1 MYSARWGR
9 SGVHATYYR
18 RLNLLTRIKIQR
30 EDFDIGAEWAW
41 LRSTIAGRAGA
52 MAAFC
57 GVVRDQ
63 FQDMSIERL
72 ELEHYPG
79 MTEKSIESVLA
90 RAQSRWPLD
99 AVVVLH
105 RVGALAPADQ
115 IVLVMCAS
123 QHRQAALESCAF
135 VIDLLKTEAVF
146 WKREVS
152 ATGARW
158 VDSTSADVD
167 RSEHWRKDS

>member
-1 MYSARWGR
+1 M
-9 SGVHATYYR
+9 
-18 RLNLLTRIKIQR
+18 LTRIEIQR
-30 EDFDIGAEWAW
+30 EDFDIGAEWAA
-41 LRSTIAGRAGA
+41 LRSTIGGRAGA

-63 FQDMSIERL
+63 FQANSIQAL

-79 MTEKSIESVLA
+79 MTEKSIESVLT

-99 AVVVLH
+99 AVVVIH
-105 RVGALAPADQ
+105 RIGALEPADQ
-115 IVLVMCAS
+115 IVLVMCVS

-158 VDSTSADVD
+158 VDSTNADVV
-167 RSEHWRKDS
+167 RSEHW